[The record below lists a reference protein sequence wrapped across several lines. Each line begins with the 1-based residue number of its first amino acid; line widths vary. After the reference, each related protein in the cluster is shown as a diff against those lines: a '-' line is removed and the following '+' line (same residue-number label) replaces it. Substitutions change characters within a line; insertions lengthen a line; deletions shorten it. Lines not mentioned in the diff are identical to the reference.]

1 MAKNL
6 PIENK
11 FEIGEKCYSVY
22 RKPLPYK
29 CLMCKGK
36 GQYQYLGYDFK
47 YKTCH
52 GSGEL
57 YNQHQSVLEI
67 CKVKIKR
74 IIGSISEDQIVIK
87 YKVDGVDED
96 KFLNVRNRSENSLF
110 KTMEEA
116 ENYCKA
122 VNTKEISASF

>member
-1 MAKNL
+1 MYEIN
-6 PIENK
+6 NK
-11 FEIGEKCYSVY
+11 FDIEEKCYSVY
-22 RKPLPYK
+22 RNPIHYK
-29 CLMCKGK
+29 CPICDGNGK
-36 GQYQYLGYDFK
+36 FQYKGYDIEC
-47 YKTCH
+47 KTCH

-57 YNQHQSVLEI
+57 YNQHQSVLEV

-74 IIGSISEDQIVIK
+74 IIGSIGEAQIEIR

-110 KTMEEA
+110 KTKEEA